1 MARRKKRNK
10 PNLPDSVLE
19 RARRNA
25 GVEDE
30 PEQPIAE
37 ATDADDSADS
47 SDEVSTTDT
56 TEKEV
61 DTASVSARAARR
73 RNLSSAQLERTRQ
86 RGELTNEIVQ
96 EALVNPTKIVTE
108 EELREDYGH
117 VIADLRNMA
126 LLAVVLVAGLMA
138 VGFLFPAV

>member
-30 PEQPIAE
+30 PEQPTADVS
-37 ATDADDSADS
+37 DADDSADS
-47 SDEVSTTDT
+47 SADNA
-56 TEKEV
+56 EV
-61 DTASVSARAARR
+61 DTASISARATRR

-86 RGELTNEIVQ
+86 RGELTNEIMQ

-108 EELREDYGH
+108 EELSQDYGH

-126 LLAVVLVAGLMA
+126 VLAAILVAGLITI
-138 VGFLFPAV
+138 GFVFPVF